1 MNIFETM
8 ASRRALREAEI
19 NGDVADSLDVRK
31 ALLER
36 VRKGELT
43 LAQAQAQLA
52 KIQREASTSGK
63 RTRASGCPQE

>member
-1 MNIFETM
+1 MNVFERT
-8 ASRRALREAEI
+8 AIRRALREAEI
-19 NGDVADSLDVRK
+19 KGDVADSLDVRK

-52 KIQREASTSGK
+52 KIQREASTPGK
-63 RTRASGCPQE
+63 RTRASFYES